1 MIAVVLELDLGEGGI
16 IMQMLRREELDLGGH
31 NLVRLDAAVSSC
43 NICVY
48 FVGVLGI
55 AMERQIEAMK
65 CTQQAR
71 RAPQTN
77 LNN

>member
-16 IMQMLRREELDLGGH
+16 IMQMRRAELELGDH